1 MSFIR
6 PEATATLWRW
16 REVLVGAALAVL
28 ALWWLAG
35 PQGLLGMIA
44 PVLLVGAGALI
55 TENKVIPDGSLVMG
69 APGKVVRELDA
80 AAIQGLT
87 LSAEHYQQ
95 NAARFGRDL
104 KVI

>member
-44 PVLLVGAGALI
+44 PVLLVGAGALGGV
-55 TENKVIPDGSLVMG
+55 TRSRFLVLG
-69 APGKVVRELDA
+69 VSIVE
-80 AAIQGLT
+80 
-87 LSAEHYQQ
+87 
-95 NAARFGRDL
+95 
-104 KVI
+104 